1 MKVKVGDKV
10 RVLAGKD
17 KGKEGT
23 ITSILRKKD
32 RVVVSG
38 VNVVKKHIKPSAYN
52 ENGGIV
58 EVEASIH
65 VSNVKVIEGTKAA
78 KAEKKTTAKV
88 EAKEEK
94 KTATKKTT
102 AEKATKTE
110 KTAKTTKK
118 TTKKESGEK

>member
-1 MKVKVGDKV
+1 MKFKVGDKV

-23 ITSILRKKD
+23 ITSILKKKD

-38 VNVVKKHIKPSAYN
+38 VNIVKKHIKPSAYN

-65 VSNVKVIEGTKAA
+65 VSNVKVVEAKAA
-78 KAEKKTTAKV
+78 KAEKAPK
-88 EAKEEK
+88 
-94 KTATKKTT
+94 
-102 AEKATKTE
+102 AEKTE
-110 KTAKTTKK
+110 KTAKTTKTTKK

>member
-1 MKVKVGDKV
+1 MVKVGDKV
-10 RVLAGKD
+10 KVLAGKD

-23 ITSILRKKD
+23 ITSILKKKN

-38 VNVVKKHIKPSAYN
+38 VNVVKKHVKPSAYN

-65 VSNVKVIEGTKAA
+65 VSNVKVVEGKTAA
-78 KAEKKTTAKV
+78 KAEKTEKTT
-88 EAKEEK
+88 
-94 KTATKKTT
+94 
-102 AEKATKTE
+102 

>member
-1 MKVKVGDKV
+1 MVKVGDKV
-10 RVLAGKD
+10 KVLAGKD

-23 ITSILRKKD
+23 ITSILKKKD
-32 RVVVSG
+32 RVVVSV

-65 VSNVKVIEGTKAA
+65 VSNVKVIEGKDTKVKEATTKA
-78 KAEKKTTAKV
+78 KTV
-88 EAKEEK
+88 
-94 KTATKKTT
+94 
-102 AEKATKTE
+102 
-110 KTAKTTKK
+110 KK

>member
-1 MKVKVGDKV
+1 MVKVGDKV
-10 RVLAGKD
+10 KVLAGKD

-23 ITSILRKKD
+23 VTSILKKKN

-65 VSNVKVIEGTKAA
+65 ISNVKVIEGKDTKVKEATTKA
-78 KAEKKTTAKV
+78 KTV
-88 EAKEEK
+88 
-94 KTATKKTT
+94 
-102 AEKATKTE
+102 
-110 KTAKTTKK
+110 KK

>member
-23 ITSILRKKD
+23 ITSILKKKD

-65 VSNVKVIEGTKAA
+65 VSNVKVVEGKTAA
-78 KAEKKTTAKV
+78 KAEKSEKTT
-88 EAKEEK
+88 
-94 KTATKKTT
+94 
-102 AEKATKTE
+102 

>member
-1 MKVKVGDKV
+1 MKIKVGDKV

-23 ITSILRKKD
+23 ITSILKKKD

-65 VSNVKVIEGTKAA
+65 KSNVKVIEET
-78 KAEKKTTAKV
+78 
-88 EAKEEK
+88 
-94 KTATKKTT
+94 
-102 AEKATKTE
+102 TKTE
-110 KTAKTTKK
+110 KNTTKK
-118 TTKKESGEK
+118 STKKESGEK

>member
-1 MKVKVGDKV
+1 MKIKVGDKV

-23 ITSILRKKD
+23 ITSILKKKD

-65 VSNVKVIEGTKAA
+65 VSNVKVVEGTKAA

-88 EAKEEK
+88 EEKAEK
-94 KTATKKTT
+94 KTTTKKTT
-102 AEKATKTE
+102 
-110 KTAKTTKK
+110 TKK
-118 TTKKESGEK
+118 STKKESGEK

>member
-1 MKVKVGDKV
+1 MKIKVGDKV

-23 ITSILRKKD
+23 ITSILKKKD

-65 VSNVKVIEGTKAA
+65 ISNVKVIEGKDTKVKEATTKA
-78 KAEKKTTAKV
+78 KTV
-88 EAKEEK
+88 
-94 KTATKKTT
+94 
-102 AEKATKTE
+102 
-110 KTAKTTKK
+110 KK

>member
-1 MKVKVGDKV
+1 MVKVGDKV
-10 RVLAGKD
+10 KVLAGKD

-23 ITSILRKKD
+23 VTSILKKKN

-38 VNVVKKHIKPSAYN
+38 VNVVKKHVKPSAYN

-65 VSNVKVIEGTKAA
+65 ISNVKVIEGKDTKVKEATTKA
-78 KAEKKTTAKV
+78 KTV
-88 EAKEEK
+88 
-94 KTATKKTT
+94 
-102 AEKATKTE
+102 
-110 KTAKTTKK
+110 KK

>member
-1 MKVKVGDKV
+1 MVKVGDKV
-10 RVLAGKD
+10 KVLAGKD

-23 ITSILRKKD
+23 ITSILKKKD

-65 VSNVKVIEGTKAA
+65 VSNVKVVEGKTAA
-78 KAEKKTTAKV
+78 KAEKAEKTT
-88 EAKEEK
+88 
-94 KTATKKTT
+94 
-102 AEKATKTE
+102 

>member
-23 ITSILRKKD
+23 ITSILKKKD

-38 VNVVKKHIKPSAYN
+38 VNVVKKHIKPSAFN

-65 VSNVKVIEGTKAA
+65 VSNVKVVEGKEA
-78 KAEKKTTAKV
+78 KKTEKKETT
-88 EAKEEK
+88 KEE

-102 AEKATKTE
+102 A
-110 KTAKTTKK
+110 KK
-118 TTKKESGEK
+118 STKKESGEK

>member
-23 ITSILRKKD
+23 ITSILKKKD

-65 VSNVKVIEGTKAA
+65 ISNVKVIEGKDTKVKEATTKA
-78 KAEKKTTAKV
+78 KTV
-88 EAKEEK
+88 
-94 KTATKKTT
+94 
-102 AEKATKTE
+102 
-110 KTAKTTKK
+110 KK

>member
-1 MKVKVGDKV
+1 MVKVGDKV
-10 RVLAGKD
+10 KVLAGKD

-23 ITSILRKKD
+23 VTSILKKKN

-38 VNVVKKHIKPSAYN
+38 VNVVKKHVKPSAYN

-65 VSNVKVIEGTKAA
+65 ISNVKVVEGKDTKVKEATTKA
-78 KAEKKTTAKV
+78 KTV
-88 EAKEEK
+88 
-94 KTATKKTT
+94 
-102 AEKATKTE
+102 
-110 KTAKTTKK
+110 KK

>member
-23 ITSILRKKD
+23 ITSILKKKD

-65 VSNVKVIEGTKAA
+65 VSNVKVVDTKAA
-78 KAEKKTTAKV
+78 A
-88 EAKEEK
+88 
-94 KTATKKTT
+94 
-102 AEKATKTE
+102 KTE
-110 KTAKTTKK
+110 KTAKTTKTTKK

>member
-1 MKVKVGDKV
+1 MKIKVGDKV

-23 ITSILRKKD
+23 ITSILKKKD

-38 VNVVKKHIKPSAYN
+38 VNIVKKHIKPSAYN

-65 VSNVKVIEGTKAA
+65 VSNVKV
-78 KAEKKTTAKV
+78 V
-88 EAKEEK
+88 EAE
-94 KTATKKTT
+94 
-102 AEKATKTE
+102 KTE
-110 KTAKTTKK
+110 KTAKTTKTTKK

>member
-23 ITSILRKKD
+23 ITSILKKKD

-65 VSNVKVIEGTKAA
+65 VSNVKVVESKDSKKAA
-78 KAEKKTTAKV
+78 KTAKV
-88 EAKEEK
+88 
-94 KTATKKTT
+94 T
-102 AEKATKTE
+102 EKATKE
-110 KTAKTTKK
+110 EATTKKAAAKK
-118 TTKKESGEK
+118 TTKKVGDK

>member
-1 MKVKVGDKV
+1 MKIKVGDKV

-23 ITSILRKKD
+23 ITSILKKKD

-38 VNVVKKHIKPSAYN
+38 VNIVKKHIKPSAYN

-65 VSNVKVIEGTKAA
+65 VSNVKVVEAKAAA
-78 KAEKKTTAKV
+78 KAEK
-88 EAKEEK
+88 
-94 KTATKKTT
+94 
-102 AEKATKTE
+102 TE
-110 KTAKTTKK
+110 KTAKTTKTTKK

>member
-23 ITSILRKKD
+23 ITSILKKKD

-65 VSNVKVIEGTKAA
+65 VSNVKVVEGKTAA
-78 KAEKKTTAKV
+78 KAEKAEKTT
-88 EAKEEK
+88 
-94 KTATKKTT
+94 
-102 AEKATKTE
+102 

>member
-1 MKVKVGDKV
+1 MKVKVGDNV
-10 RVLAGKD
+10 RILAGKD

-23 ITSILRKKD
+23 ITSILKKKN

-38 VNVVKKHIKPSAYN
+38 VNVVKKHVKPSAYN

-65 VSNVKVIEGTKAA
+65 ISNVKVIEGKDTKVKEATTKA
-78 KAEKKTTAKV
+78 KTV
-88 EAKEEK
+88 
-94 KTATKKTT
+94 
-102 AEKATKTE
+102 
-110 KTAKTTKK
+110 KK

>member
-1 MKVKVGDKV
+1 MKIKVGDKV

-23 ITSILRKKD
+23 ITSILKKKD

-65 VSNVKVIEGTKAA
+65 VYNVKAA
-78 KAEKKTTAKV
+78 KAEKAPK
-88 EAKEEK
+88 
-94 KTATKKTT
+94 
-102 AEKATKTE
+102 AEKTE
-110 KTAKTTKK
+110 KTAKTTKTTKK

>member
-23 ITSILRKKD
+23 ITSILKKKD

-38 VNVVKKHIKPSAYN
+38 VKVVKKHIKPSAYN

-58 EVEASIH
+58 EVEAYIH
-65 VSNVKVIEGTKAA
+65 VSNVKVVEGKTAA
-78 KAEKKTTAKV
+78 KAEKLKKLQKLQKQLKKLQRKSQV
-88 EAKEEK
+88 KNNERIKE
-94 KTATKKTT
+94 TI
-102 AEKATKTE
+102 
-110 KTAKTTKK
+110 
-118 TTKKESGEK
+118 

>member
-1 MKVKVGDKV
+1 MVKVGDKV
-10 RVLAGKD
+10 KVLAGKD

-23 ITSILRKKD
+23 ITSILKKKN

-38 VNVVKKHIKPSAYN
+38 VNVVKKHVKPSAYN

-65 VSNVKVIEGTKAA
+65 ISNVKVIEGKDTKVKEATTKA
-78 KAEKKTTAKV
+78 KTV
-88 EAKEEK
+88 
-94 KTATKKTT
+94 
-102 AEKATKTE
+102 
-110 KTAKTTKK
+110 KK

>member
-1 MKVKVGDKV
+1 MVKVGDKV
-10 RVLAGKD
+10 KVLAGKD

-23 ITSILRKKD
+23 ITSILKKKN

-38 VNVVKKHIKPSAYN
+38 VNVVKKHVKPSAYN

-65 VSNVKVIEGTKAA
+65 ISNVKVIEGKDTKAKEA
-78 KAEKKTTAKV
+78 TTK
-88 EAKEEK
+88 
-94 KTATKKTT
+94 
-102 AEKATKTE
+102 
-110 KTAKTTKK
+110 AKTVKK